1 MRDKWVDNSDYLGPD
16 RRRAGAKRMFDRRKG
31 DEGSARPPLPAML
44 RRLRV
49 LIVDFGGSDNRA
61 RIMALLNAAITEAET
76 MRMLSCAD
84 ALSEAKRALASPQSA
99 SKAEAFIAKAIDRAA
114 EGR

>member
-1 MRDKWVDNSDYLGPD
+1 MRDKWVDNSGYLGPD
-16 RRRAGAKRMFDRRKG
+16 RRRAGAKRMFDRRKS
-31 DEGSARPPLPAML
+31 DETAARPSLPAML

-49 LIVDFGGSDNRA
+49 LVVDFGGSDNRV

-84 ALSEAKRALASPQSA
+84 ALTQAKRALASPQTA
-99 SKAEAFIAKAIDRAA
+99 SRAESFIVQAIDRAA

>member
-1 MRDKWVDNSDYLGPD
+1 MRGKWVDNSGYLGPD
-16 RRRAGAKRMFDRRKG
+16 RRRAGDKRMFDRRKADDAG
-31 DEGSARPPLPAML
+31 ARPSLHAML

-61 RIMALLNAAITEAET
+61 RIMALVNAAITEAET
-76 MRMLSCAD
+76 MRMLQCAD
-84 ALSEAKRALASPQSA
+84 ALGQAKRALMSPQTA
-99 SKAEAFIAKAIDRAA
+99 SRAESFIVQAIDRAA